1 MNIKVEEAIK
11 QMRQSAAEW
20 EFENSA
26 SGDVISSVI
35 SDLADSVEKAVKE
48 SDEEAVFTAIDN
60 FESGKRKGYE
70 MAHTEMPFV
79 MHDDL
84 VADNKRM
91 HQALLK
97 IQSLNNA
104 EPFGDILKEM
114 RGQAEIGKLDA
125 DRADFEERVV
135 KILKE
140 YANRFEKSFGYAIGD
155 LVIENVRMREALE
168 WIRNKFWSG
177 SDGGLHYQNCDEARE
192 IINEA
197 LKEKHE

>member
-1 MNIKVEEAIK
+1 MNAKVEEVIK
-11 QMRQSAAEW
+11 KMRQSAVEW

-26 SGDVISSVI
+26 SGDVIASVI
-35 SDLADSVEKAVKE
+35 SNFANEIEKAVNE
-48 SDEEAVFTAIDN
+48 ADEESVFTAINN
-60 FESGKRKGYE
+60 FEEGKRKGYE
-70 MAHTEMPFV
+70 TAHKEMPFV

-91 HQALLK
+91 HKTLVE

-104 EPFGDILKEM
+104 EPFGVILKEM
-114 RGQAEIGKLDA
+114 REQAEVGKLDA

-135 KILKE
+135 KMLKD
-140 YANRFEKSFGYAIGD
+140 YANRFEKSFGYATGD

-168 WIRNKFWSG
+168 WIRDRFWYG